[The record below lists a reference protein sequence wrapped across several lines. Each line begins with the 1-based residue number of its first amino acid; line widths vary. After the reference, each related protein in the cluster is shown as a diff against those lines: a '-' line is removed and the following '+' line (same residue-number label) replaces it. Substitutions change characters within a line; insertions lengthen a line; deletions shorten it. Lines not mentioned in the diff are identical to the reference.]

1 MTVSLNTVASF
12 VVLEEGEL
20 KIADLSDE
28 IVAEGE
34 YKIDLTLDDS
44 KETSNY

>member
-1 MTVSLNTVASF
+1 MTINLNAAANF
-12 VVLEEGEL
+12 VVFEDGEL